1 MDFIKL
7 VHQQLNTQPNFPVFK
22 SGDSITVSYK
32 IVEGAKERI
41 QDFKGDV
48 IQVKGSGAGKTFTV
62 RKISN
67 GVGVERIFPL
77 YSPNIDK
84 IEILKRA
91 SVRQSK
97 LYYIREKAAKEIRRR
112 MKHAAYEGAE
122 GVEDMPEE
130 VAETKEEVTA

>member
-7 VHQQLNTQPNFPVFK
+7 VHQQLNNQPNYPVFK

-67 GVGVERIFPL
+67 GVGVERIFPFS
-77 YSPNIDK
+77 SPHIVEIKVLKKGKVRRARLFYLRDLVGKKAK
-84 IEILKRA
+84 IK
-91 SVRQSK
+91 
-97 LYYIREKAAKEIRRR
+97 EKKAFN
-112 MKHAAYEGAE
+112 
-122 GVEDMPEE
+122 
-130 VAETKEEVTA
+130 